1 MILKKTIMLM
11 AAITLSVA
19 AKAQTPQVL
28 SERHALWRT
37 QANSHFL
44 LLPVQE
50 KEENAN
56 VRVVVNNK
64 EVKSFNIRLA
74 VDKVD
79 YYVPFDIEQL
89 GIRKD
94 APMLFDIF
102 FHGDRRTTGNLK
114 DFVCWREMKLSD
126 TFDTTNREQFRPTY
140 HHTPAYGWMN
150 DPNGMFYKDGT
161 WHLYYQWNP
170 YGSMWENMNWGH
182 STSKDLVHWTAEPG
196 AIEPDAIGAIFSGS
210 CVVDHNNTAG
220 FGRDA
225 VVAMYTSAGA
235 NQTQSIAYSTDGGK
249 TFTKY
254 EGNPVITLNTPD
266 FRDPKVFWFEKTQRW
281 IVILAA
287 GQEVQFYSS
296 KNLKDW
302 QYESSFGRQY
312 GNHDGVWEHLR

>member
-1 MILKKTIMLM
+1 MLM

-19 AKAQTPQVL
+19 AKAQSPQVL
-28 SERHALWRT
+28 SDRHALWRT
-37 QANSHFL
+37 QASNHFV

-79 YYVPFDIEQL
+79 YYVPLDIEQL
-89 GIRKD
+89 GLRKD
-94 APMLFDIF
+94 APVLFDIF

-114 DFVCWREMKLSD
+114 DFVCWREMKMSD

-182 STSKDLVHWTAEPG
+182 STSKDLIHWTAEPG
-196 AIEPDAIGAIFSGS
+196 AIEPDAIGAIF
-210 CVVDHNNTAG
+210 
-220 FGRDA
+220 
-225 VVAMYTSAGA
+225 
-235 NQTQSIAYSTDGGK
+235 
-249 TFTKY
+249 
-254 EGNPVITLNTPD
+254 
-266 FRDPKVFWFEKTQRW
+266 
-281 IVILAA
+281 
-287 GQEVQFYSS
+287 
-296 KNLKDW
+296 
-302 QYESSFGRQY
+302 
-312 GNHDGVWEHLR
+312 